1 MGTSSSPVLPRS
13 SSPFSQS
20 LPCIFLLSWPWY
32 LHPPS
37 LWEYLVLSQ
46 LSFSLL
52 TSSFSLCS
60 CSQLEGG
67 SGTWA
72 GSSLRRT
79 LSFILGMTGKA
90 KVGVQGGGGGV
101 PREGEE
107 GSGPTALPDSSSPPT
122 ICSLP
127 QLLLVAK
134 TQGNGSRL
142 KGNVMCP
149 SLPPCIPVNY
159 LCSAFP
165 MPPASQ
171 PAVDSWKRRRARNL
185 GS

>member
-90 KVGVQGGGGGV
+90 KVGVQGGGGG
-101 PREGEE
+101 
-107 GSGPTALPDSSSPPT
+107 S
-122 ICSLP
+122 
-127 QLLLVAK
+127 
-134 TQGNGSRL
+134 TQGG
-142 KGNVMCP
+142 
-149 SLPPCIPVNY
+149 
-159 LCSAFP
+159 
-165 MPPASQ
+165 
-171 PAVDSWKRRRARNL
+171 RRRL
-185 GS
+185 GTHCPP